1 MLLTSPRP
9 LGSAWRRR
17 TSPES
22 AAAAPCLCNRAIG
35 SQQGRPLTACESA
48 RVATTQALSR
58 RSPRRNLSPPLSRS
72 KVAHTPSCTIRLHVL
87 PSPPC
92 KSFPRVFL
100 STSSRLVCCKQAS
113 RRLALNAFLLH
124 RGLSGCPAE
133 KKKKKYISKQRKK
146 IKKKI
151 IFRVHFCIELY
162 IHIHTYIYIHSI
174 CSSPFP
180 VSLFEVVGEFE
191 TAARSK
197 RKKSGNIYLEG
208 PLPASF

>member
-1 MLLTSPRP
+1 MRERARGDDAGAVTSLASSQPQSSSFPVQSRTHTQLYHSPSRLAFSSMQIISSCLP
-9 LGSAWRRR
+9 LYF
-17 TSPES
+17 
-22 AAAAPCLCNRAIG
+22 L
-35 SQQGRPLTACESA
+35 SA
-48 RVATTQALSR
+48 RLSQAGEQTTG
-58 RSPRRNLSPPLSRS
+58 
-72 KVAHTPSCTIRLHVL
+72 TERL
-87 PSPPC
+87 P
-92 KSFPRVFL
+92 F
-100 STSSRLVCCKQAS
+100 AS
-113 RRLALNAFLLH
+113 GSLDAQLR
-124 RGLSGCPAE
+124 
-133 KKKKKYISKQRKK
+133 KKKKSIYQNSERRF
-146 IKKKI
+146 KKKI